1 MYQWS
6 NPPRSESRQSSKK
19 CLKPLP
25 APETHVRLT
34 QTAPGNVPAPF
45 ARQKTLRSPEPLFP
59 RMGVQQNPTF
69 PFQQCD
75 LLPDVSPRNALPPE
89 GNQKLNFIPTDTVI
103 LHIYACTR
111 DELCPR
117 GRGVPLGLSVLC
129 LSPPLT
135 APHRLPVMSIVF
147 NTCPQKQKSV

>member
-1 MYQWS
+1 MKKGRPWDISKIYYQWS
-6 NPPRSESRQSSKK
+6 NPPRSESRQPSQKNQ
-19 CLKPLP
+19 KPLP
-25 APETHVRLT
+25 APETHVGLT

-103 LHIYACTR
+103 LHIYARTR
-111 DELCPR
+111 DEVCPR
-117 GRGVPLGLSVLC
+117 GRGLPLGVSALC
-129 LSPPLT
+129 AQAGPTPPL
-135 APHRLPVMSIVF
+135 
-147 NTCPQKQKSV
+147 